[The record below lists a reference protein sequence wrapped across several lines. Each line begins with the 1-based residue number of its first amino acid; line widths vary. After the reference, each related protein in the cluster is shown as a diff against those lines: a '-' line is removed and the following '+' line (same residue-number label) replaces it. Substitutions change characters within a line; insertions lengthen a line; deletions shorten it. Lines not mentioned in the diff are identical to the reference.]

1 MITGPKIVQKYL
13 HDPVCFERPEI
24 GQVKF
29 DIRYIILLRS
39 TKPLKVY
46 AYNRFWLRFANQ
58 KFEVSLYNFCMLFS
72 LYIFVFLKMSH
83 WCWFLTLIRYLSWV
97 SGFSSIFR
105 QQTLV
110 ALSPRLVCLFV
121 CSSVMFLIWIALLFC
136 LVMQLHILVS
146 NFLLLRLRLLYCK
159 SL

>member
-1 MITGPKIVQKYL
+1 MRKNDENEPKWLPTTFNMKTELDKFVSYFQSRQEKGLDNHWIVKPWNLARALDTHVSKSLPHILKQVITGPKIVQKYL

-58 KFEVSLYNFCMLFS
+58 KFEVSLY
-72 LYIFVFLKMSH
+72 
-83 WCWFLTLIRYLSWV
+83 
-97 SGFSSIFR
+97 
-105 QQTLV
+105 
-110 ALSPRLVCLFV
+110 
-121 CSSVMFLIWIALLFC
+121 FLILLDFTGY
-136 LVMQLHILVS
+136 IL
-146 NFLLLRLRLLYCK
+146 C
-159 SL
+159 

>member
-1 MITGPKIVQKYL
+1 MINYPVLKQVITGPKIVQKYL

-58 KFEVSLYNFCMLFS
+58 KFEVSLFNFCMFFFI
-72 LYIFVFLKMSH
+72 LY
-83 WCWFLTLIRYLSWV
+83 
-97 SGFSSIFR
+97 FR
-105 QQTLV
+105 F
-110 ALSPRLVCLFV
+110 P
-121 CSSVMFLIWIALLFC
+121 
-136 LVMQLHILVS
+136 
-146 NFLLLRLRLLYCK
+146 
-159 SL
+159 

>member
-1 MITGPKIVQKYL
+1 MKLKLLFLKNPKGKISYCVNKSCYASDPIFRKQNLSVRHFPIINYLVFKQVITGPKIVQKYL

-72 LYIFVFLKMSH
+72 LCIFVFLKRSH
-83 WCWFLTLIRYLSWV
+83 WCWFL
-97 SGFSSIFR
+97 
-105 QQTLV
+105 
-110 ALSPRLVCLFV
+110 
-121 CSSVMFLIWIALLFC
+121 
-136 LVMQLHILVS
+136 
-146 NFLLLRLRLLYCK
+146 N
-159 SL
+159 